1 MQNHPSTG
9 LEQDPSSA
17 ARYSARI
24 SAPAPAIGSEPADP
38 GQVHLELTLKL
49 HSYPNPDREPV
60 KIFVIGSKRSV
71 SFIVVALHQLGF
83 AEIFE
88 WTDFLSAPNADRPLQ
103 FQPGEVMKALV
114 KFLPRE
120 E

>member
-1 MQNHPSTG
+1 MQNHSATG
-9 LEQDPSSA
+9 SGQDPFSN

-24 SAPAPAIGSEPADP
+24 ITPDSATSSKQTNS
-38 GQVHLELTLKL
+38 GQVHLELTPKL
-49 HSYPNPDREPV
+49 YSYPNSDREPV
-60 KIFVIGSKRSV
+60 KILVIGSKRSV
-71 SFIVVALHQLGF
+71 GSIVVALHQLGF

-114 KFLPRE
+114 KYMPIE
-120 E
+120 

>member
-1 MQNHPSTG
+1 MQPNST
-9 LEQDPSSA
+9 

-24 SAPAPAIGSEPADP
+24 ITPDPATGSESADS

-60 KIFVIGSKRSV
+60 KILVIGSKRSV
-71 SFIVVALHQLGF
+71 SSIVVALHQLGF

-88 WTDFLSAPNADRPLQ
+88 WTDFLSAPNADRLIQ
-103 FQPGEVMKALV
+103 FRPDEVMKALI
-114 KFLPRE
+114 KYLPRD
-120 E
+120 

>member
-1 MQNHPSTG
+1 MPSNPT
-9 LEQDPSSA
+9 

-24 SAPAPAIGSEPADP
+24 LNTDTAEPI
-38 GQVHLELTLKL
+38 HLELTLKL

-60 KIFVIGSKRSV
+60 KILVIGSKRSV
-71 SFIVVALHQLGF
+71 SSIVVSLHQHGF

-114 KFLPRE
+114 KYLPKE
-120 E
+120 